1 MDDDGGHYPDPN
13 RGDDDAFHFFAHQ
26 RAQQQRQR
34 FQARYRQ
41 SSWNQHPPNESF
53 GGGGASLRSEAGGF
67 LNADEPK
74 PDEFVPIER
83 IAHSI
88 QKRHLR
94 QTVKHRFR
102 SIAAATALAEGDE
115 DVAAA
120 VAKEDDDDNDE
131 KLISPEVDRLVGGT
145 VVPSAV
151 LSSEMAAASVS
162 SNAMYY
168 SSCSEDEDV
177 LLNTIK
183 LLRHDSPSH
192 AASAAFEEDRP
203 SDPKRA
209 RRGDTST
216 AVPELFQPAPAT
228 THSSAEDSADAN
240 ANIHEEGSSRRERIN
255 RLRVQL
261 VDERRRCGN
270 PAPECFY
277 CMWGNAAYDSANA
290 RPVHDLFAL
299 MHSEIGRR
307 EMRAVAKTVHKY
319 FKDAIYLPMV
329 NAGKR
334 MFMWRTRDIYR
345 HLTEHDC
352 EPRVVIYRTMQE
364 LNMLTSSLINETHS
378 VNPRTKQITT
388 HPNNIRAYLDAKK
401 FQWQLMN
408 TNPKKLIYFDERA
421 NIDLSAAS
429 STRGANNASG
439 AASVGSYEL
448 RAIDS
453 PHAVNVRNK

>member
-1 MDDDGGHYPDPN
+1 MDDGGGGQYPDPN
-13 RGDDDAFHFFAHQ
+13 RGDDDDFHFFAHQ

-41 SSWNQHPPNESF
+41 SSWNQPPPPNASF
-53 GGGGASLRSEAGGF
+53 GGPAEAGGF
-67 LNADEPK
+67 LNGDEPK
-74 PDEFVPIER
+74 PDEFVPLER
-83 IAHSI
+83 IAHNI
-88 QKRHLR
+88 QKRHLK
-94 QTVKHRFR
+94 QTVKQRFR

-120 VAKEDDDDNDE
+120 VANEEDDE
-131 KLISPEVDRLVGGT
+131 LISPEVDRLVGGT

-192 AASAAFEEDRP
+192 APMFEEDRP

-216 AVPELFQPAPAT
+216 TVPELFQPTPTA
-228 THSSAEDSADAN
+228 THSSAEDSAAAN
-240 ANIHEEGSSRRERIN
+240 TIHEEGSSRRERIN

-421 NIDLSAAS
+421 NIDFAAAS